1 MTCSKDKTRTI
12 KITKLFFKNDL
23 CNISNVGYL
32 RGMNILL
39 EALRTSIMITGMVV
53 VMMLMIESINLKS
66 RGRLSNILQRN
77 SFGQIVLSAILG
89 CIPGCMGG
97 FASVSLYSHGMLS
110 FGALIAMMIATSG
123 DEAFV
128 MLASFPGDALK
139 ITGLLFILA
148 ITTGVIVDAVRKRRG
163 SQANISCAELH
174 VHEEDSHTHNEKRH
188 FGWKRITMAAG
199 LVLYIAAL
207 LFGILGDG
215 DEARQT
221 SGLNLLDETWMNIMF
236 ACFSVILLA
245 VILCASDHFIG
256 DHLWHHII
264 CGHLP
269 KVFAWTFGVLLAIGL
284 ASNFFDIES
293 WVSSNIPLMIVLA
306 TLIGIIPESGPH
318 LVFVSLYAMGIAP
331 ASVLVASCISQD
343 GHASL
348 PLIAESKRDFIYAK
362 LINCAVALA
371 IGFAMYFLC

>member
-1 MTCSKDKTRTI
+1 MTYSKGKARCI

-110 FGALIAMMIATSG
+110 FGALVAMMIATSG

-148 ITTGVIVDAVRKRRG
+148 VTTGVIVDAVRKHRG
-163 SQANISCAELH
+163 SPANISCAELH
-174 VHEEDSHTHNEKRH
+174 VHEEDSHAHNEKRH

-207 LFGILGDG
+207 LLGILGDG

-221 SGLNLLDETWMNIMF
+221 SGLNLLDETWMNVMF

>member
-1 MTCSKDKTRTI
+1 MFFFISLCI
-12 KITKLFFKNDL
+12 IT
-23 CNISNVGYL
+23 NVGYL
-32 RGMNILL
+32 RGMNLLL

-66 RGRLSNILQRN
+66 RGKLSSVLHRN
-77 SFGQIVLSAILG
+77 GFGQIVLSACLG

-110 FGALIAMMIATSG
+110 FGALVAMMIATSG

-128 MLASFPGDALK
+128 MLASFPADALK
-139 ITGLLFILA
+139 ITLFLFLLA
-148 ITTGVIVDAVRKRRG
+148 IITGVITDAIRKRRG
-163 SQANISCAELH
+163 SPAPVSCEELH
-174 VHEEDSHTHNEKRH
+174 IHEEDKVSHNDKRH
-188 FGWKRITMAAG
+188 FGWRRAVMAAG

-207 LFGILGDG
+207 LFGILNDG
-215 DEARQT
+215 DEGEAL
-221 SGLNLLDETWMNIMF
+221 SGLNLLDETWMHIMF
-236 ACFSVILLA
+236 SVFSIILLA
-245 VILCASDHFIG
+245 VILCASDHFIE

-269 KVFAWTFGVLLAIGL
+269 KVFAWTFGVLLGIGL
-284 ASNFFDIES
+284 VSTFFDIES
-293 WVSSNIPLMIVLA
+293 WVSSNIPVMIVLA

-318 LVFVSLYAMGIAP
+318 LIFVSLYAMGIAP

-348 PLIAESKRDFIYAK
+348 PLIAESKRDFFYAK
-362 LINCAVALA
+362 LINCAIALTV
-371 IGFAMYFLC
+371 GFAMYFLC

>member
-12 KITKLFFKNDL
+12 KIIKLFFKNDL
-23 CNISNVGYL
+23 CNIVNVGYL
-32 RGMNILL
+32 RSMNLLL

-66 RGRLSNILQRN
+66 RGRLSSILQRN
-77 SFGQIVLSAILG
+77 SFGQIVLSAFLG

-110 FGALIAMMIATSG
+110 FGALVAMMIATSG

-139 ITGLLFILA
+139 IMGLLFVLA
-148 ITTGVIVDAVRKRRG
+148 VITGVIVDAVRKRRG
-163 SQANISCAELH
+163 SPVNISCEELH
-174 VHEEDSHTHNEKRH
+174 VHEEDSHVHNEKRH
-188 FGWKRITMAAG
+188 FGWKRIVMAAG

-215 DEARQT
+215 EEAQQT

-245 VILCASDHFIG
+245 VILCASDHFIE

-284 ASNFFDIES
+284 ASSFFDIRS

-348 PLIAESKRDFIYAK
+348 PLIAESKRDFIRAK

-371 IGFAMYFLC
+371 IGFAMYFIC